1 MTDNL
6 SERIAAVIAQTAEGR
21 AVYQLT
27 NADAAVMA
35 DAVIEELGITR
46 ESAVD
51 GISPVDDPP
60 PGQHRYVTEWI
71 DND

>member
-6 SERIAAVIAQTAEGR
+6 RDRIAEVIAQTAEGR

-35 DAVIEELGITR
+35 DAVIAELK
-46 ESAVD
+46 
-51 GISPVDDPP
+51 SPQPCRNCGCLLVRDWN
-60 PGQHRYVTEWI
+60 G
-71 DND
+71 